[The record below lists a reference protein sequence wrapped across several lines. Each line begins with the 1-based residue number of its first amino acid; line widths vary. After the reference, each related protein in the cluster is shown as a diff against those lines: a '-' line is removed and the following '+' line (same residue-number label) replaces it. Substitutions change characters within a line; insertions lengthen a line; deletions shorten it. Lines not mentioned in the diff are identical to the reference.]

1 MNKEK
6 INIPI
11 EKLMEREK
19 VAIFQA
25 KKKRRVGGT
34 IKHTFLVACIRALYS
49 RLKLCFYRNG
59 GSIDEYPFSW
69 LDL

>member
-25 KKKRRVGGT
+25 KKKEELEVR
-34 IKHTFLVACIRALYS
+34 
-49 RLKLCFYRNG
+49 
-59 GSIDEYPFSW
+59 
-69 LDL
+69 